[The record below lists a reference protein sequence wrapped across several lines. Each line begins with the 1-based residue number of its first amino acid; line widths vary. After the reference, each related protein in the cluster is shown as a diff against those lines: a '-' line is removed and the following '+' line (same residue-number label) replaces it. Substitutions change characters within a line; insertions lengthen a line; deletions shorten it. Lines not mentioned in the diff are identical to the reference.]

1 MMSLGT
7 FWRLDR
13 SCLEVALDK
22 TLSISLIPC
31 QTRCYLV
38 LPSFTE
44 FSSSNHQQF
53 RPTTSLGSLRLL
65 IFFLISCLDGSFFVC
80 LFFFGVDEALA
91 SRRRSSAAI
100 GRRSRRRRKSQPL
113 IELID
118 QVPPQRDKPLCR
130 GLTNFQYC
138 ERKKKPT
145 HTTDKTKKKTCF
157 FFLLHQLGRRL
168 PVEKEE
174 EEEEEKNSVKPGK
187 PLFFFT
193 ERLTGSLF

>member
-157 FFLLHQLGRRL
+157 FFFCISWGGGYRWKKKKKKKKKKTR
-168 PVEKEE
+168 
-174 EEEEEKNSVKPGK
+174 
-187 PLFFFT
+187 
-193 ERLTGSLF
+193 